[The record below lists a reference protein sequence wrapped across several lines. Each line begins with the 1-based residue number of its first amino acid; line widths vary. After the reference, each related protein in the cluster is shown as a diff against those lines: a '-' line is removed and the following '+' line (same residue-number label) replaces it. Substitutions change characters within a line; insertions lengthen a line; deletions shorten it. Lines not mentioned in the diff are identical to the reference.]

1 MGKKTKDTVLE
12 CKNLCFSY
20 KNHSDEFSLKSVE
33 LGLFPGRCLGV
44 IGLNGQGKSTLCKV
58 LSKARMYGGGDVD
71 FKPSKG
77 KVFYHPR
84 DSEKFERLDPY
95 QGTLVAAVIVG
106 FCLTSFLAITLGPS
120 EVDEGAAVDVASLLW
135 LAGLVVISYGVD
147 VAMRR
152 TLDGNYRGRVVYC
165 STEHDLAKHV
175 LKDAWGLN
183 EAITGSLKGALT
195 EDERLALC
203 ERLLTWAGFRMFKQD
218 DSGDEYGDPY
228 TFARDAA
235 LTCGALSGGQR
246 HLVYFLRCLA
256 PCFCPKRERFLPVCL
271 WQKQSPSRVDVLLL
285 DEAFNCLDAHV
296 RPRALRLA
304 RHCVDA
310 FGVSVVVVCQNLH
323 EMAAIC
329 DDACCVHGGALVE
342 APRPVRELAAVAGPA
357 AAKLHADART
367 YVDAYWELERDV
379 RERDPGAARL
389 AVSAYAAA
397 AGEELRRAVASLPPV
412 AALGPPW
419 DAVVLARGDAVRI
432 DGLGAQRRF
441 NGKKGR
447 VLGELGEGAAH
458 RVKVALPDGQ
468 SLAVRRSNLAK
479 VADAAPA
486 DKKRD

>member
-1 MGKKTKDTVLE
+1 
-12 CKNLCFSY
+12 
-20 KNHSDEFSLKSVE
+20 
-33 LGLFPGRCLGV
+33 
-44 IGLNGQGKSTLCKV
+44 
-58 LSKARMYGGGDVD
+58 MYGGGDVD

-120 EVDEGAAVDVASLLW
+120 EVDEGAAVDLASLLW

-342 APRPVRELAAVAGPA
+342 APRP
-357 AAKLHADART
+357 
-367 YVDAYWELERDV
+367 
-379 RERDPGAARL
+379 
-389 AVSAYAAA
+389 
-397 AGEELRRAVASLPPV
+397 
-412 AALGPPW
+412 
-419 DAVVLARGDAVRI
+419 
-432 DGLGAQRRF
+432 RRF

-447 VLGELGEGAAH
+447 VVGELGEGAAH